1 MKNSKKKK
9 KHKGHT
15 PPLSII
21 DKITY
26 ISFLLLS
33 FGISSALILIALSIQ
48 KTIAFKEASVVT
60 YDGVAS
66 NWWIAP
72 LILHI
77 FIPSLALGVSGLE
90 YKIPL
95 FGNNT
100 IRYREHPY
108 KRNIYPLFKRKQ
120 YVHTHKAKNKPVY
133 YYLVVAWCII
143 FIVFACIFPLGIC
156 GREVLYEDSTIAIY
170 TATNKLKQSYS
181 LSDIENITIFTYRS
195 YSRYG
200 AGRWCYEITF
210 KMSNGK
216 NVSFDNKFHDG
227 ALNEFIEIKDSLD
240 SNQITIKKSYNLD
253 KVIEDNNLSDSES
266 KKLYELFST
275 P

>member
-1 MKNSKKKK
+1 MKNSKKK
-9 KHKGHT
+9 HKGLT
-15 PPLSII
+15 PPLSNI
-21 DKITY
+21 DIITY

-33 FGISSALILIALSIQ
+33 IGISIALIFIALSIQ

-60 YDGVAS
+60 YDGAAS

-72 LILHI
+72 LFLHI
-77 FIPSLALGVSGLE
+77 FIPSLALGVSGLQ

-133 YYLVVAWCII
+133 YYLIVAWCII

-181 LSDIENITIFTYRS
+181 LSDIENMTIFTYRS

-200 AGRWCYEITF
+200 ADRWCYEITF

-216 NVSFDNKFHDG
+216 KVSFDNSFHDG